1 MLVGPWRM
9 HSKPLQLSQTVLLK
23 HSFWKYLECV
33 GRTRELGSD
42 ELYWYSGSAIFQPY
56 DLRKAPRLIFL
67 ICEME
72 LLY

>member
-1 MLVGPWRM
+1 M

-23 HSFWKYLECV
+23 YSFWKYLECV
-33 GRTRELGSD
+33 GRTRELGPY
-42 ELYWYSGSAIFQPY
+42 ELCYYPGSAIFQPY
-56 DLRKAPRLIFL
+56 GLRKAPGLIFL